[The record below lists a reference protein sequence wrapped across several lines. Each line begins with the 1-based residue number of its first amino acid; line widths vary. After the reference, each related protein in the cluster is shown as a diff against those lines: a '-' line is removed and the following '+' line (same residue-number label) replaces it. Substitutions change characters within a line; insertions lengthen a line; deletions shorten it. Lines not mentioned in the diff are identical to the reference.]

1 MLFFVLEL
9 LLRFAAVGFKP
20 FFCGEDSSWNCFDFA
35 VIAVS
40 VADVV
45 LDYVSQLTPSS
56 VNTQQLRLVRS
67 VRLARALRGVRIVWL
82 FERL

>member
-1 MLFFVLEL
+1 M
-9 LLRFAAVGFKP
+9 
-20 FFCGEDSSWNCFDFA
+20 
-35 VIAVS
+35 IAIS

-82 FERL
+82 FERQGVRSISMNFHVFSMNFHLFLMDFHRLFIGL